1 MDHLNKEI
9 LWLTYNNKHL
19 AVALCSIHVE
29 LYDWLQVCLCFRR
42 GIYRKSLWNKHDT
55 TTIAQNFTDFFHQYN
70 RCPSLQIKGTVCLSI
85 QSFDH
90 SVVCPFSRLSIHS
103 FDHSV
108 VWPFSRLILMFPTY
122 VHFPESLQNLL
133 CSALQQM
140 SDLAVHHEVMSHH
153 VKGLIVLWVVP
164 LQVIYNGHLQTL
176 FLPLRYHFD

>member
-1 MDHLNKEI
+1 MIPRQLLKI
-9 LWLTYNNKHL
+9 
-19 AVALCSIHVE
+19 
-29 LYDWLQVCLCFRR
+29 
-42 GIYRKSLWNKHDT
+42 
-55 TTIAQNFTDFFHQYN
+55 
-70 RCPSLQIKGTVCLSI
+70 LQIFFISTTDVQVYQSRVLS
-85 QSFDH
+85 
-90 SVVCPFSRLSIHS
+90 VCPFSRLTIQS
-103 FDHSV
+103 FVHSV
-108 VWPFSRLILMFPTY
+108 VFPFSRLTIQSIDLMFPTY

>member
-1 MDHLNKEI
+1 MFVCVSGEESTENHCEI
-9 LWLTYNNKHL
+9 NMIPRQLLK
-19 AVALCSIHVE
+19 I
-29 LYDWLQVCLCFRR
+29 
-42 GIYRKSLWNKHDT
+42 
-55 TTIAQNFTDFFHQYN
+55 
-70 RCPSLQIKGTVCLSI
+70 LQIFFISTTDVQVYQSRVLSVCPFSRLSI

-90 SVVCPFSRLSIHS
+90 SVVWS
-103 FDHSV
+103 
-108 VWPFSRLILMFPTY
+108 FSRLILMFPTY

>member
-1 MDHLNKEI
+1 MDNLNKDI

-29 LYDWLQVCLCFRR
+29 LYNWLQVCLCFRR
-42 GIYRKSLWNKHDT
+42 GIYRKSLWYKHDT

-70 RCPSLQIKGTVCLSI
+70 RCPSLPIKGTVCLSI
-85 QSFDH
+85 QSF
-90 SVVCPFSRLSIHS
+90 V
-103 FDHSV
+103 HSV
-108 VWPFSRLILMFPTY
+108 VWPFSRLILMFHTY
-122 VHFPESLQNLL
+122 IHFPESLQNLL

-140 SDLAVHHEVMSHH
+140 SDLTVHHEVMSHH

>member
-29 LYDWLQVCLCFRR
+29 LYNWLQVCLCFSR

-70 RCPSLQIKGTVCLSI
+70 RCPSLPIKGTVCLSI
-85 QSFDH
+85 QSF
-90 SVVCPFSRLSIHS
+90 V
-103 FDHSV
+103 HSV